1 MVFIVVN
8 SFPGAGGIKKTR
20 SLCGT
25 GLSKIKTTLSL
36 CVIHK
41 DRIGKIRFCGAT
53 LLALLSTQS
62 LSRRAN
68 TPLPCNGGFRPK
80 LLRNIPVCPALG
92 GPRNSAPLSPV
103 FTVRAHCR
111 CAVQV
116 LFRLIGLIALYTLSA

>member
-1 MVFIVVN
+1 MPTLKVSPATALEAASEDAAVLVEAEDAAPPQPVSASAETAEAAMAAFRKLRREIMFMVFIVVN

-53 LLALLSTQS
+53 LLALL
-62 LSRRAN
+62 
-68 TPLPCNGGFRPK
+68 
-80 LLRNIPVCPALG
+80 
-92 GPRNSAPLSPV
+92 
-103 FTVRAHCR
+103 
-111 CAVQV
+111 
-116 LFRLIGLIALYTLSA
+116 

>member
-1 MVFIVVN
+1 MPTLKVSPATALEAASEEAAAPDAVPAVEDAAPPQPVSASAETAEAAMAAFRKLRREIMFMFFIVVN

-53 LLALLSTQS
+53 LLALL
-62 LSRRAN
+62 
-68 TPLPCNGGFRPK
+68 
-80 LLRNIPVCPALG
+80 
-92 GPRNSAPLSPV
+92 
-103 FTVRAHCR
+103 
-111 CAVQV
+111 
-116 LFRLIGLIALYTLSA
+116 

>member
-53 LLALLSTQS
+53 LLALLSK
-62 LSRRAN
+62 RRASHGEP
-68 TPLPCNGGFRPK
+68 TLPC
-80 LLRNIPVCPALG
+80 PVTEASVP
-92 GPRNSAPLSPV
+92 S
-103 FTVRAHCR
+103 
-111 CAVQV
+111 
-116 LFRLIGLIALYTLSA
+116 Y

>member
-8 SFPGAGGIKKTR
+8 SFPGTGGIKKTR

-53 LLALLSTQS
+53 LLALL
-62 LSRRAN
+62 
-68 TPLPCNGGFRPK
+68 
-80 LLRNIPVCPALG
+80 
-92 GPRNSAPLSPV
+92 
-103 FTVRAHCR
+103 
-111 CAVQV
+111 
-116 LFRLIGLIALYTLSA
+116 